1 MTGEVTASGTT
12 YVRPAADV
20 RWDDSCDVVVVGTGM
35 AGACAA
41 LAAARHGAD
50 VRVLEK
56 GDVFGGTFAKSA
68 GAVWIP
74 RNAALTARGVD
85 DDVEQATRFL
95 ARCARPQS
103 YDPGGPSL
111 GLEPWE
117 HQLLRAYVEGA
128 ADVVEALR
136 RDGALDLYFGSW
148 VPDYQTGVEENV
160 VKFGRVGTPLAADG
174 RSATNGA
181 GQAARFAAALAGA
194 GVPVSFRHGVTGVV
208 VDGDAVTGVQVTS
221 PTGARFVR
229 AAGGVVFASGGFTH
243 DVHLRRAHLP
253 AAVLG
258 GAAVHTNTGD
268 FVRVATALGAPLHAM
283 HQPWLA
289 PLPIEL
295 ADDPDVCPV
304 FVSPG
309 DSLVYLNR
317 FGARV
322 VNEKSPYNE
331 VARVFDRWDP
341 ARLEY
346 SNLLLFM
353 VFDQRVRDLWAPPAG
368 EDPKRWAL
376 GSLGNYA
383 GCDEVLVTGRD
394 LDELAGALRER
405 LAKLAGRTGGFSL
418 DESFVDGARQ
428 AIERFNVFAE
438 AGNDEDFHR
447 GEAPIE
453 QVFFGERRPGNDHPN
468 PLLHPMSDG
477 PYYAL
482 VLASGTLDTK
492 GGPRIDVH
500 GRVLGLDERP
510 IPGLYGAG
518 NCVASPFGQGY
529 PAGGTPNGFALVFGD
544 HAGSHAA
551 SRSLEGR

>member
-1 MTGEVTASGTT
+1 MSRAAVRASS
-12 YVRPAADV
+12 YVVPEADV
-20 RWDDSCDVVVVGTGM
+20 RWDAECDVVVVGTGM

-41 LAAARHGAD
+41 MAAARRGAE
-50 VRVLEK
+50 VQVLEK
-56 GDVFGGTFAKSA
+56 GETFGGTFAKSA

-74 RNAALTARGVD
+74 RNAALVARGVD
-85 DDVEQATRFL
+85 DDVEQATRFV

-103 YDPGGPSL
+103 YDAGAPTL

-117 HQLLRAYVEGA
+117 HELIRAYVVGA

-136 RDGALDLYFGSW
+136 ADGALDLYFGSW
-148 VPDYQTGVEENV
+148 VPDYQTGVEENA

-174 RSATNGA
+174 RSPTNGA
-181 GQAARFAAALAGA
+181 GQAARFAAALGAA
-194 GVPVSFRHGVTGVV
+194 GVTVRFGHAVAGVVVGDEGVTGVRV
-208 VDGDAVTGVQVTS
+208 SSSDGDH
-221 PTGARFVR
+221 FLR
-229 AAGGVVFASGGFTH
+229 AAGGVVFGSGGFTH

-253 AAVLG
+253 PAVLG
-258 GAAVHTNTGD
+258 GGAVQTNTGD
-268 FVRVATALGAPLHAM
+268 FVRIATALGAPLYSM

-289 PLPIEL
+289 PFPIEL
-295 ADDPDVCPV
+295 AEDPDVCPV

-309 DSLVYLNR
+309 DSVVYLNR
-317 FGARV
+317 YGERV

-341 ARLEY
+341 RRLEY

-353 VFDQRVRDLWAPPAG
+353 VFDQRVRVVWAPPEGA
-368 EDPKRWAL
+368 DPKRWAL
-376 GSLGNYA
+376 DTLGNYSGA
-383 GCDEVLVTGRD
+383 DEVLVTGRD
-394 LDELAGALRER
+394 LDELADALEER

-418 DESFVDGARQ
+418 DDSFAASARRS
-428 AIERFNVFAE
+428 IERFNAFA
-438 AGNDEDFHR
+438 GSGLDEDFHR

-468 PLLHPMSDG
+468 PLLHPLGDG

-482 VLASGTLDTK
+482 ILASGTLDTK
-492 GGPRIDVH
+492 GGPRIDVD

-510 IPGLYGAG
+510 VPGLYGAG

-529 PAGGTPNGFALVFGD
+529 PAGGTPNGFALVFGH
-544 HAGSHAA
+544 HAGAHAA
-551 SRSLEGR
+551 SRALEGR